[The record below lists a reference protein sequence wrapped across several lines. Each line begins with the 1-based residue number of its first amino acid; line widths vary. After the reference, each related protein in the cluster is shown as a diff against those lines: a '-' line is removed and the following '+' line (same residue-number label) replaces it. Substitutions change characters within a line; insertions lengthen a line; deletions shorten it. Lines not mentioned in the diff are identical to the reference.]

1 MNPHHCLIIV
11 IFVADGGDSI
21 VAYIVGIFV
30 IAVVVV
36 VSVSVVFGIVV
47 RVIVIGVIM
56 PQEPWSSS

>member
-1 MNPHHCLIIV
+1 MIIV

-30 IAVVVV
+30 IAVVAV